1 MRSKDGVIT
10 FMAIGALTGERIKK
24 LTEMEIRQGIGCL
37 LELTFALRLEATH
50 IYKLVISSEWG
61 SH

>member
-24 LTEMEIRQGIGCL
+24 LAPRWKYARGL
-37 LELTFALRLEATH
+37 AV
-50 IYKLVISSEWG
+50 YSS
-61 SH
+61 